1 MFATDYQSDDQKI
14 LFIMSYIR
22 GSDRVNQ
29 WKENYYAKYTDPVTR
44 AFALPPLAQFSTK
57 FDVAFELIE
66 EKQKTND
73 DLFDIK
79 QDKKSIDDFNI
90 EFDNLVGKTGL
101 DRQQCDPLFVTM
113 YKRAIRPALVT
124 HIINIVPPIVTLT
137 EWMRQASVNENNYNT
152 FIKGRGNDKKKPQWH
167 AKAPN
172 ASAVATSKDQ
182 NAMEVDRMTTE
193 ERRKLQVEG
202 RCFNCKEKGHLSSNC
217 PKRKKK
223 PSKGRMRKADTAEEG
238 TSTAHIEEAE
248 EDTDDDDSDGA
259 TAIEEAVNAIRV
271 LKVKNPS
278 FLAQILDDQDFE

>member
-1 MFATDYQSDDQKI
+1 MFTADYQSDDQKI

-22 GSDRVNQ
+22 GSNRVNQ
-29 WKENYYAKYTDPVTR
+29 WKENYYAKYADPVTG
-44 AFALPPLAQFSTK
+44 AFALPPLAQFSAE
-57 FDVAFELIE
+57 FDAAFEPIE

-90 EFDNLVGKTGL
+90 KFDNLVGKTRL
-101 DRQQCDPLFVTM
+101 NRQQCDPLFVTM

-124 HIINIVPPIVTLT
+124 HIINIVPPVITLT
-137 EWMRQASVNENNYNT
+137 EWMKQALINENNYNT
-152 FIKGRGNDKKKPQWH
+152 FIKGQGNDKKKPQWR

-172 ASAVATSKDQ
+172 TSTTAAPRDP
-182 NAMEVDRMTTE
+182 NAMEI
-193 ERRKLQVEG
+193 EG
-202 RCFNCKEKGHLSSNC
+202 WCFNCKEKGHLSSNC

-223 PSKGRMRKADTAEEG
+223 PAKGKTRKADTTEEG

-248 EDTDDDDSDGA
+248 EDTDDDSDGA